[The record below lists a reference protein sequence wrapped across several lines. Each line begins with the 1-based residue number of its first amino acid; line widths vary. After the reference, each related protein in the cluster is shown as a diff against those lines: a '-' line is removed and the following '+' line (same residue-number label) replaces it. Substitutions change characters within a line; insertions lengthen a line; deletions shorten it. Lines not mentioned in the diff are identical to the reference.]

1 MKEFDIN
8 IKETLEK
15 TVSVVAESREDA
27 EEAVRKAYFNSE
39 YVLDAENFTG
49 VNFSIQAERELQQE
63 QKATMDVLL
72 IKPFMYPQKVKIGCE
87 LDDLQAAVGG
97 DIEAVYPFNDPV
109 AIICNEEGKFNG
121 SELNRSLRGEDG
133 EIYDILAGDFLVT
146 GLTEENFGSLSP
158 ELMKKYE
165 EHFHQPE
172 MYIRLGRSIMALP
185 VPEDK
190 VRKTDSLDKTEPMP
204 KKSASDRD
212 VL

>member
-87 LDDLQAAVGG
+87 LEDLQAAVGG

-190 VRKTDSLDKTEPMP
+190 VRKTDSLDKNEPMP
-204 KKSASDRD
+204 KKSAPDRD

>member
-87 LDDLQAAVGG
+87 LEDLQAAVGG
-97 DIEAVYPFNDPV
+97 DIEAVYPFKDPV

-204 KKSASDRD
+204 KKSAPDRD

>member
-87 LDDLQAAVGG
+87 LEDLQAAVGG

-190 VRKTDSLDKTEPMP
+190 VRKTDSLDKTEPML
-204 KKSASDRD
+204 KKSAPDRD

>member
-49 VNFSIQAERELQQE
+49 VNFSIQAEREIQQE

-87 LDDLQAAVGG
+87 LEDLQAAV
-97 DIEAVYPFNDPV
+97 
-109 AIICNEEGKFNG
+109 
-121 SELNRSLRGEDG
+121 
-133 EIYDILAGDFLVT
+133 
-146 GLTEENFGSLSP
+146 
-158 ELMKKYE
+158 
-165 EHFHQPE
+165 
-172 MYIRLGRSIMALP
+172 
-185 VPEDK
+185 
-190 VRKTDSLDKTEPMP
+190 
-204 KKSASDRD
+204 
-212 VL
+212 

>member
-87 LDDLQAAVGG
+87 LEDLQAAVGG

-190 VRKTDSLDKTEPMP
+190 VRKTDSLDKTEAMP
-204 KKSASDRD
+204 KKSAPDRD

>member
-87 LDDLQAAVGG
+87 LEDLQAAVGG

-204 KKSASDRD
+204 KKSDPDRD

>member
-49 VNFSIQAERELQQE
+49 VNFSIQAEREIQQE

-87 LDDLQAAVGG
+87 LEDLQAAVGG

-190 VRKTDSLDKTEPMP
+190 VRKTDSLDKTEPML
-204 KKSASDRD
+204 KKSAPDRD

>member
-87 LDDLQAAVGG
+87 LEDLQAAVGG

-204 KKSASDRD
+204 KKSAPDRD
-212 VL
+212 AL

>member
-87 LDDLQAAVGG
+87 LEDLQAAVGG

-109 AIICNEEGKFNG
+109 AIICNEEGRIHLSSCRAREKPCRASRKNQKPG
-121 SELNRSLRGEDG
+121 SR
-133 EIYDILAGDFLVT
+133 I
-146 GLTEENFGSLSP
+146 
-158 ELMKKYE
+158 
-165 EHFHQPE
+165 
-172 MYIRLGRSIMALP
+172 
-185 VPEDK
+185 
-190 VRKTDSLDKTEPMP
+190 
-204 KKSASDRD
+204 
-212 VL
+212 

>member
-87 LDDLQAAVGG
+87 LEDLQAAVGG

-190 VRKTDSLDKTEPMP
+190 VRKTDSLDKTEPMV
-204 KKSASDRD
+204 KKSAPDRD

>member
-49 VNFSIQAERELQQE
+49 VNFSIQAEREIQQE

-87 LDDLQAAVGG
+87 LEDLQAAVGG

-204 KKSASDRD
+204 KKSVPDRD

>member
-72 IKPFMYPQKVKIGCE
+72 IKPFMYPQKVIIGCE
-87 LDDLQAAVGG
+87 LEDLQAAVGG

-190 VRKTDSLDKTEPMP
+190 VRKTDSLDKTEPML
-204 KKSASDRD
+204 KKSAPDRD

>member
-1 MKEFDIN
+1 M
-8 IKETLEK
+8 
-15 TVSVVAESREDA
+15 
-27 EEAVRKAYFNSE
+27 
-39 YVLDAENFTG
+39 
-49 VNFSIQAERELQQE
+49 
-63 QKATMDVLL
+63 
-72 IKPFMYPQKVKIGCE
+72 
-87 LDDLQAAVGG
+87 
-97 DIEAVYPFNDPV
+97 
-109 AIICNEEGKFNG
+109 
-121 SELNRSLRGEDG
+121 
-133 EIYDILAGDFLVT
+133 T

-204 KKSASDRD
+204 KKSAPDRD

>member
-49 VNFSIQAERELQQE
+49 VNFSIQAEREIQQE

-87 LDDLQAAVGG
+87 LEDLQAAVGG

-172 MYIRLGRSIMALP
+172 MFVRMGRSIMALP
-185 VPEDK
+185 LPDDK
-190 VRKTDSLDKTEPMP
+190 VKKAGAPVMDAPIPHKSCHDRDSL
-204 KKSASDRD
+204 
-212 VL
+212 

>member
-1 MKEFDIN
+1 
-8 IKETLEK
+8 
-15 TVSVVAESREDA
+15 
-27 EEAVRKAYFNSE
+27 
-39 YVLDAENFTG
+39 
-49 VNFSIQAERELQQE
+49 
-63 QKATMDVLL
+63 MDVLL

-87 LDDLQAAVGG
+87 LEDLQAAVGG

-109 AIICNEEGKFNG
+109 SIICNEEGKFNG

-204 KKSASDRD
+204 KKSAPDRD